1 MNSIQVFEKETN
13 YNVKEAYND
22 DYNCMSFALNCF
34 EDWFE
39 PSEFYCLGRMS
50 SSRDFK
56 KLQRMA
62 KKCVQEL
69 QDYFQ
74 LRVIKSVF
82 DLAENEYMIAFRVSG
97 DDFHFMR
104 RFSDGQWY
112 HKRGAWPIEAI
123 DEEEVYAPL
132 WEHRDMPYISTIFFF
147 AVPFD
152 YDVYN
157 I

>member
-1 MNSIQVFEKETN
+1 MNSNQVFEKETN
-13 YNVKEAYND
+13 YNVLEAYND

-34 EDWFE
+34 ENWLE
-39 PSEFYCLGRMS
+39 PSTFHCLGRIDS
-50 SSRDFK
+50 SKNFRELERLTK
-56 KLQRMA
+56 Q
-62 KKCVQEL
+62 CVLEL
-69 QDYFQ
+69 QETFE
-74 LRVIKSVF
+74 LRRVRGIY
-82 DLAENEYMIAFRVSG
+82 DLSENEYMIAFRLSG